1 MNILMIAP
9 QPFVEPRGTPIS
21 VYQRLD
27 GLSRLGHSVDLLT
40 YHVGEDVSLPGVR
53 IYRIPSVPFIKDL
66 KVGPSMAK
74 VPLDVLLFFKAI
86 GMLLRK
92 RYDVIHSHEEAA
104 IFSVFLAAM
113 FRTRHLYDMH
123 SSLPRQLQNFD
134 FGNVWPIIGTFEWF
148 ERLAVRSC
156 DALIT
161 IGPDL
166 EQYAYKIKPDV
177 PQMMIENLPL
187 RTNDLDGNAKSI
199 AALREKLGI
208 ENRLAIVY
216 TGTFERYQGVDLL
229 LESARIITTQ
239 CPEAVFVLVGGKPA
253 QVEAAKAQVVAGGLE
268 NNIIFMGTLP
278 IEEAN
283 QFMYLADI
291 LVSPRIEGTSVP
303 LKIYTYLH
311 TGKPIVATNL
321 PAHTLVLTK
330 DTAIL
335 VDPVK
340 EAFAA
345 GIIDLVKDHDLRERI
360 GVQAKKLAEEKYNAS
375 IYLSRLKKIY
385 EVLSPEH
392 LSVEGPSN
400 EGPAETYN

>member
-1 MNILMIAP
+1 MIAP

-21 VYQRLD
+21 VYQRLE

-40 YHVGEDVSLPGVR
+40 YHVGEDVSLPGVE
-53 IYRIPSVPFIKDL
+53 IHRIPRVPFIKEL
-66 KVGPSMAK
+66 KVGPSLAK

-92 RYDVIHSHEEAA
+92 KYDVIHSHEEAA
-104 IFSVFLAAM
+104 FFSVFLAAL
-113 FRTRHLYDMH
+113 FRKRHLYDMH

-134 FGNVWPIIGTFEWF
+134 FGNVWPIIQAFRWF
-148 ERLAVRSC
+148 ERVAIGSC

-166 EQYAYKIKPDV
+166 EKYAYEIRPDV
-177 PQMMIENLPL
+177 AQMMIENLPL
-187 RTNDLDGNAKSI
+187 RTTSMSRKSVE
-199 AALREKLGI
+199 ALREKTGI
-208 ENRLAIVY
+208 KNRLAIVY

-229 LESARIITTQ
+229 LESAKIIAAQ
-239 CPEAVFVLVGGKPA
+239 YPEVVFVLVGGKPE
-253 QVEAAKAQVVAGGLE
+253 QIEAAKEQVASNVLE
-268 NNIIFMGTLP
+268 KSMIFTGTLP

-283 QFMYLADI
+283 QYMELADI

-321 PAHTLVLTK
+321 SAHTLVLTK

-335 VDPVK
+335 VEPVK

-345 GIIDLVKDHDLRERI
+345 GIMALLKDRELRERI

-375 IYLSRLKKIY
+375 IYLSRLEKIY
-385 EVLSPEH
+385 SVLSVPA
-392 LSVEGPSN
+392 VTREGPSADGQAA
-400 EGPAETYN
+400 EGPAQTINN